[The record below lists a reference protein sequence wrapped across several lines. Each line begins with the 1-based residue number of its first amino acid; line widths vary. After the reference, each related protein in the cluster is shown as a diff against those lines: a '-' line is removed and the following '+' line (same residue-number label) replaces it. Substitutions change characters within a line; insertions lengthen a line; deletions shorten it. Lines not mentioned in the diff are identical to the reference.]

1 MTQGHGMQAT
11 SHCIMTS
18 IKTTCIH
25 VHVLYPDYD
34 TTRSHRHLHAMNL

>member
-18 IKTTCIH
+18 IKLH
-25 VHVLYPDYD
+25 VYMYTSSTQTMIQPGVIGIFMP
-34 TTRSHRHLHAMNL
+34 